1 MDADQN
7 KACVRVFEM
16 MVERLGA
23 LEDAVAETNKRVKEI
38 DARADI
44 RHLLLTPVK
53 SLIGSTQDTDSVYYK
68 LCERL
73 ESHMYKAMDMS
84 KPDPDLFHAAL
95 NWLQSMGANKI
106 NFPLLV
112 QIWNMTDDVASVMEV
127 VKNTELVPVEDG
139 LAFALSQRANLHT
152 MPQSYQ
158 DTSTIDMLSE
168 YILAHKHHW
177 SSVMYRQ
184 GIFWVIA
191 RY

>member
-1 MDADQN
+1 MAMPLPTMPLPSIKDFKKVVD
-7 KACVRVFEM
+7 
-16 MVERLGA
+16 
-23 LEDAVAETNKRVKEI
+23 KRVKEI

-73 ESHMYKAMDMS
+73 ESHMYAALDMS
-84 KPDPDLFHAAL
+84 RPDPELSYTAL
-95 NWLQSMGANKI
+95 KWLQSMGANKI

-112 QIWNMTDDVASVMEV
+112 QIWNMTDDVAAVMEL
-127 VKNTELVPVEDG
+127 VKNTGLVPIEDG

-152 MPQSYQ
+152 MAQSYK
-158 DTSTIDMLSE
+158 DTSTIDMLSD
-168 YILAHKHHW
+168 YILVNKHHW
-177 SSVMYRQ
+177 SSVMYRKDM
-184 GIFWVIA
+184 FWVIA